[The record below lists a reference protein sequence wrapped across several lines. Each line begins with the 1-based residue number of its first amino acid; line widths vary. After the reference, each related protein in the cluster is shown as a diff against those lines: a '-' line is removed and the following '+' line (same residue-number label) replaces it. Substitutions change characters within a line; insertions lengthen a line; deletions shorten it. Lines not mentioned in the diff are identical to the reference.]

1 MSLRGKKR
9 KGNDAEE
16 GGSARFLRASPESDP
31 LPKKQKPEGLTA
43 AVESQE
49 GTVIGALHNTGN
61 EQD

>member
-1 MSLRGKKR
+1 MQRR
-9 KGNDAEE
+9 E